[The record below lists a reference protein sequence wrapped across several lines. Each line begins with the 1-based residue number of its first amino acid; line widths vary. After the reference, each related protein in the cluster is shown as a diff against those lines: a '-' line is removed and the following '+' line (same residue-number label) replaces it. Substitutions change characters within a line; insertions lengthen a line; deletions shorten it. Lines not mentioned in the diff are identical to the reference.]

1 MELYHLEEWA
11 RARHTETLL
20 ALRRAQLL
28 GLTRAPGRPR
38 RRGLARFF
46 SSTRSSATAGPPAIT
61 REAS

>member
-11 RARHTETLL
+11 RARHTETVL

-28 GLTRAPGRPR
+28 GLIEAPAR
-38 RRGLARFF
+38 RRRHWLARFF
-46 SSTRSSATAGPPAIT
+46 PARTTTTATPPAMS